1 MQSIVDLYA
10 KVAAVEMLRE
20 MAIFAQVVD
29 SGSFSAAAR
38 HLALTTSAVS
48 RHVSRLEAHMGG
60 RLLHR
65 TTRSLALTELGRQ
78 VHDGCARMLSTAR
91 EIHALAGSYSARPN
105 GVIRVTAPVVLGQ
118 VWLAPRLPRFLAL
131 YPEVDLRLTLVD
143 RLVDLVGEGYDLG
156 IRIAHQLAPGL
167 AARPLG
173 EMRYILVAAPAYLA
187 ARGEPQQ
194 PQALAGHDCIH
205 FGYASHGDRWSLQRG
220 AVRHSVPVTSRLT
233 IDNSAAILG
242 AVECG
247 AGIGLVTDFSARAAI
262 DAGTVRQVLP
272 EWELCAPYAG
282 AVHAVYMPGPHLA
295 LKVRVLIDYL
305 VAEQF

>member
-1 MQSIVDLYA
+1 MQSIVDLCA
-10 KVAAVEMLRE
+10 KVATVEMLRE

-38 HLALTTSAVS
+38 QLALTTSAVS

-167 AARPLG
+167 AARQLG
-173 EMRYILVAAPAYLA
+173 DMRYILVAAPGYLA
-187 ARGEPQQ
+187 ARGEPRQ

-205 FGYASHGDRWSLQRG
+205 FGYLSHGDRWQLQRG
-220 AVRHSVPVTSRLT
+220 GVRHSVAVTTRLT

-242 AVECG
+242 AVEAG
-247 AGIGLVTDFSARAAI
+247 AGIGLVTDFSAGAALA
-262 DAGTVRQVLP
+262 AGTVRQLLP
-272 EWELCAPYAG
+272 EWQLCAPYAG

-305 VAEQF
+305 VAEKF